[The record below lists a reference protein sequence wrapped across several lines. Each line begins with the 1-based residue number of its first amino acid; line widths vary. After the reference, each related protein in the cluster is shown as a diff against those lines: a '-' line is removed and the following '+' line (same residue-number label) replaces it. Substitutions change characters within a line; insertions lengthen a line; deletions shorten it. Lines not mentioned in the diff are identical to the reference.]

1 MTDPA
6 NFGELAEHARAW
18 PFEEARKV
26 VKRIKGRD
34 PDQPVVF
41 QTGYGPSG
49 LPHIGTF
56 GEVCRTAMVRHS
68 FEVLTRGEVPTR
80 LICFSDDMDG
90 LRKVPGNV
98 PNPDMLAAFV
108 EVRDE
113 TTGAILQNPSPL
125 TSVPDPFGTASSFA
139 DHNNDR
145 LRAFLDGFGFAYEF
159 ASSTET
165 YRSGR
170 FDDTLK
176 LVLERH
182 DEILDI
188 VRPLLGPERRATYCA
203 FLPIVEEW
211 RGEKRRQV
219 LHYVK
224 LLEAR
229 PDDGVAIFVEL
240 NPKSGDTVGKPFE
253 HKTTGGHCKLQWR
266 PDWALRWAALGIDYE
281 MSGKDLIDSVKYGGR
296 ICKAIGAN
304 PPEGFNYELFLDEIG
319 QKISKSKGNGIT
331 IDQWLRYASP
341 ESLSLY
347 MYLSPRK
354 AKRLH
359 FDIIPKAV
367 DEYLTFLGKYQ
378 QLEDDKRL
386 ENPVW
391 HIHAGNP
398 PASEVPISFVMLLNL
413 VSASNSVD
421 KSVLWGFIRRYAP
434 DTAPESHKKLDQL
447 VGYAINYYDDFV
459 RPTKVF
465 RPPDDRERAA
475 LEALDTALADLA
487 ADTDGADI
495 QTLVYEIGKSAGF
508 EPLRA
513 WFSALYEVLL
523 GQKQGPRFGSFV
535 ALYGIEETRAMIR
548 AALEGQLGK

>member
-6 NFGELAEHARAW
+6 ILRELAERARAW

-34 PDQPVVF
+34 PDQPVIF

-56 GEVCRTAMVRHS
+56 GEVARTTMVRHA
-68 FEVLTRGEVPTR
+68 FEVLTDGRVPTR
-80 LICFSDDMDG
+80 LICFSDDLDG

-98 PNPDMLAAFV
+98 PNPDLLAAYT
-108 EVRDE
+108 EIRDE
-113 TTGAILQNPSPL
+113 ATGAILQNPSPL
-125 TSVPDPFGTASSFA
+125 TSVPDPFGISTSFA
-139 DHNNDR
+139 GHNNDR

-159 ASSTET
+159 VSSTET

-176 LVLERH
+176 TVLERH
-182 DEILDI
+182 DKILDI

-219 LHYVK
+219 LHYVR
-224 LLEAR
+224 LVEAR
-229 PDDGVAIFVEL
+229 PNDGTAVFIEL
-240 NPKSGDTVGKPFE
+240 NPKNGDTVGKPFE
-253 HKTTGGHCKLQWR
+253 HPVTGGHCKLQWR
-266 PDWALRWAALGIDYE
+266 PDWALRWAALGVDYE

-296 ICKAIGAN
+296 ICRALGAR
-304 PPEGFNYELFLDEIG
+304 PPEGFNYELFLDENG
-319 QKISKSKGNGIT
+319 QKISKSRGNGIT

-347 MYLSPRK
+347 MYQAPRK

-367 DEYLTFLGKYQ
+367 DEYLSFLGKYED
-378 QLEDDKRL
+378 LEDDKRL
-386 ENPVW
+386 ESPAW

-398 PASEVPISFVMLLNL
+398 PTNEVPISFVMLLNL
-413 VSASNSVD
+413 VSASNSAD
-421 KSVLWGFIRRYAP
+421 TSVLWGFIRRYAP
-434 DTAPESHKKLDQL
+434 ETSPQTHRKLDQL
-447 VGYAINYYDDFV
+447 VGYDINYFDDFV

-465 RPPDDRERAA
+465 RPPDSRERAA
-475 LEALDTALADLA
+475 LEALDAALAALDPQ
-487 ADTDGADI
+487 TDGAEI

-508 EPLRA
+508 DPLRA

-535 ALYGIEETRAMIR
+535 ALYGIAETREMIQ
-548 AALEGQLGK
+548 AALAGQLGR